1 MNQKQQFKL
10 YYGKYN
16 SKHVSYTFMNN
27 IDGVTE
33 MDKFIKFRRKHY
45 ADYNIKDVKIV
56 IRKQRGGE
64 FIQFTSYYYTTPPT
78 TNQPRV
84 I

>member
-16 SKHVSYTFMNN
+16 CRHRSYNFTNN

-33 MDKFIKFRRKHY
+33 MDKFIKLRLKHY

-56 IRKQRGGE
+56 IRKRRDGD
-64 FIQFTSYYYTTPPT
+64 FIQFTSYHYTIPAT
-78 TNQPRV
+78 TNQPRA